1 MATVGNKISHGID
14 IHKHA
19 IFAGSTVMVMS
30 NHPGL
35 TEDDYKLRLPVKELR
50 PLGAVLDFHGI
61 QKVIPHSKLLLCR
74 SETDKIDS
82 MGYPLKVGDG
92 VTICCYGGIISKNDI
107 GSRGVIEKLNKKSAK
122 VHFLFNFDK
131 TKNIPYNYL
140 RK

>member
-1 MATVGNKISHGID
+1 MATVGNKLSHGIG

-19 IFAGSTVMVMS
+19 IFTGSTVMVLG

-35 TEDDYKLRLPVKELR
+35 TEDDYKLRLKVKELR
-50 PLGAVLDFHGI
+50 PLGAVLDFHGV
-61 QKVIPHSKLLLCR
+61 KVVIPYSKLLLCR
-74 SETDKIDS
+74 TEYDKIDS
-82 MGYPLKVGDG
+82 MGYPLAVGDC
-92 VTICCYGGIISKNDI
+92 VTICCYGGITAKTDV

-122 VHFLFNFDK
+122 VHFYSNFDK